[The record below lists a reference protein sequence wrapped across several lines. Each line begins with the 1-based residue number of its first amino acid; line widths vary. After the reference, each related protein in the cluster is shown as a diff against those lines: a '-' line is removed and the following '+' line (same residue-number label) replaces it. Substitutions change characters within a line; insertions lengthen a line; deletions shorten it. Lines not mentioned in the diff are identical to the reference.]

1 MHFHKTHLIHNFPK
15 GYSWHKKLFANFIFL
30 LSGIVIHDRKNSL
43 THLDIIHARH
53 RMRKGDVVLVAN
65 HRELSSIAITG
76 ISTHAMLYLGKR
88 RFVGAEGDG
97 VTLSTWHHVA
107 TEYDVLII
115 LRIPKYIEK
124 RKRMIQEACIFAEKQ
139 LGKPYDFFFE
149 EDYAKYFCTELVNSA
164 FHHAKFH
171 TGLSS
176 VKPSHN
182 ILAKIEKKIFSGTQ
196 ALKPDQFLK
205 SNFDIVF
212 ISHNLRYEK
221 GKLHLNED

>member
-1 MHFHKTHLIHNFPK
+1 MFNRHPHLIHNFPK
-15 GYSWHKKLFANFIFL
+15 GYVWYKKAFANFVYFI
-30 LSGIVIHDRKNSL
+30 SGIIIHHRKNSL
-43 THLDIIHARH
+43 THKDIIKAKHKI
-53 RMRKGDVVLVAN
+53 RKGDVVLVAN
-65 HRELSSIAITG
+65 HRDLSSLAITG
-76 ISTHAMLYLGKR
+76 IATHAMLYLGHRK
-88 RFVGAEGDG
+88 FIGAEGDG

-115 LRIPKYIEK
+115 LRIPRFIEN
-124 RKRMIQEACIFAEKQ
+124 RKSKIREACVFAEKQ

-149 EDYAKYFCTELVNSA
+149 SDYAKYFCTELVNTA

-182 ILAKIEKKIFSGTQ
+182 VLKKIEKKIFSGTQ
-196 ALKPDQFLK
+196 ALKPDQFLT

-212 ISHNLRYEK
+212 ISHNLEYNN
-221 GKLHLNED
+221 GKLHMSED